1 MWIRRLTLAH
11 FRNYKSLE
19 LELPRGCTLILGD
32 NAQGK
37 SNLLEAAFLLAT
49 TRSDR
54 VLTDG
59 GLIHW
64 DALDEAQP
72 IARVTADVERNE
84 GPLELEIVLVGRP
97 QSADRARVP
106 ASKRLRVNGVA
117 KRQADVVGQLMAVLF
132 TTNDME
138 LISGSP
144 SVRRRYLDVM
154 LSQIDPAYT
163 QALQRYA
170 KVVTQRNALL
180 KRIQSGEAGADELD
194 FWDEELSGHG
204 ATLIDMRAAAM
215 QALASH
221 AATAHRNLS
230 GGLEELACEY
240 VPRLEGWDAARCRDE
255 AAGLEAAMRNALAS
269 NRPRDIGAG
278 MTLTGPHRDDMAIEL
293 DGVSAAAFAS
303 RGQQRTAALA
313 LRLAEARFMADTR
326 GDVPV
331 LLLDDVL
338 SELDEARRR
347 AVLASL
353 GEWDQ
358 LLITSAD
365 ADRFTEEITP
375 QAVFRVSAGV
385 MTAVSAASGQSK
397 RTTG

>member
-1 MWIRRLTLAH
+1 MWIRRLTLSH
-11 FRNYKSLE
+11 FRNYRSLE

-64 DALDEAQP
+64 DVLDDAQP
-72 IARVTADVERNE
+72 VARVTANVERND

-97 QSADRARVP
+97 RPGDRARVP

-132 TTNDME
+132 TTDDME

-144 SVRRRYLDVM
+144 STRRHYLDVM

-163 QALQRYA
+163 QALQRYG

-215 QALASH
+215 QSLAAH
-221 AATAHRNLS
+221 AMTIHRNLS

-240 VPRLEGWDAARCRDE
+240 LPRLEGWDAARCREE
-255 AAGLEAAMRNALAS
+255 AAGLEPAMRNALAS

-278 MTLTGPHRDDMAIEL
+278 MTLMGPHRDDVGIEL

-338 SELDEARRR
+338 SELDEDRRR
-347 AVLASL
+347 AVLTSL
-353 GEWDQ
+353 GEWDL

-385 MTAVSAASGQSK
+385 ITPESTPSG
-397 RTTG
+397 